1 MYYWLHRILL
11 IQSKFTCSKCS
22 VVASPLTDAFS
33 EALTLHNMKF
43 ILLHYTIFWKL
54 IVNSITALILDV
66 YWAYI
71 IRESIKQIR
80 SKEKKSTS
88 DTNCIWRWLFVF
100 ACCLFDT
107 FANNICSVH
116 IQCHC
121 YCNMSIH
128 SKETWWLQYSFVK
141 SRIIIANRPR
151 ANDKS
156 SDSNYVVENFFVF
169 DSASTNDDDN
179 ATGPDT
185 GNENDNISPKV
196 RNTFAKSAF

>member
-11 IQSKFTCSKCS
+11 IQLKFTCSKCS

-107 FANNICSVH
+107 FASNICSVH

-141 SRIIIANRPR
+141 SRIRDFGKQNYHCESP
-151 ANDKS
+151 S
-156 SDSNYVVENFFVF
+156 SKWQIKRLKLRSWKFFH
-169 DSASTNDDDN
+169 
-179 ATGPDT
+179 
-185 GNENDNISPKV
+185 IW
-196 RNTFAKSAF
+196 